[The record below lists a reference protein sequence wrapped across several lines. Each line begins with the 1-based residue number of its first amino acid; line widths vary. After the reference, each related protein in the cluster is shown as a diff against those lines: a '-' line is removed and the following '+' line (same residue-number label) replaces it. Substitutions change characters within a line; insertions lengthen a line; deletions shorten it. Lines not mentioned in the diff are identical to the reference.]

1 MTIHTCSRCGYTTN
15 RKQNLK
21 LHLLKK
27 KICPA
32 KIDEISIYDILIA
45 NGFDEE
51 AINYKIT
58 QNVIPNV
65 IHVVPNVIPN
75 VIHVVPNVV
84 NICCPDVIPKE
95 IKCNHCN
102 KIFATRHSKSKHIK
116 YNCPVLKLTEETEL
130 LNNETKLKN
139 YDALVIQVEHLV
151 NKMELLE
158 TTKPTKISNKNIINN
173 GTVNNI
179 ILNNYGSED
188 FMYLT
193 KKVFMKLLETP
204 LTAIPKLIGIKY
216 FNQNHPENQNIKIT
230 NIHDKFAKIY
240 KDKKWLV
247 SNKKDI
253 IQELVDNGYADFEEF
268 KDLNEEELTD
278 KIKYSYKKME
288 KYYIKNLDEL
298 YKQSEMGVINGTN
311 QLE

>member
-21 LHLLKK
+21 LHLLKRK
-27 KICPA
+27 TCPPKIN
-32 KIDEISIYDILIA
+32 ETSIYDILIF
-45 NGFDEE
+45 NGFEEE
-51 AINYKIT
+51 AINYKNT
-58 QNVIPNV
+58 NDCKSNVVHVIPNV
-65 IHVVPNVIPN
+65 ISNVVQT
-75 VIHVVPNVV
+75 VIH
-84 NICCPDVIPKE
+84 VIPKE
-95 IKCNHCN
+95 IKCKHCN
-102 KIFATRHSKSKHIK
+102 KKFATRHSKSKHIK
-116 YNCPVLKLTEETEL
+116 YNCKVLKLTEETIS
-130 LNNETKLKN
+130 LNDETKLKN
-139 YDALVIQVEHLV
+139 YDALVIQVEQLV

-158 TTKPTKISNKNIINN
+158 TSKPTKISNKNIINN

-216 FNQNHPENQNIKIT
+216 FNTNHPENQNIKIT

-240 KDKKWLV
+240 KDNKWLV

-311 QLE
+311 QLD